1 MRNTDSGQPL
11 YFEAVKLLFL
21 LLQSAEMEINGV
33 FLLSFSYFTKIS
45 HRCELPYT
53 FAFFVTEITFNS

>member
-1 MRNTDSGQPL
+1 VRNTDSGQPL

-33 FLLSFSYFTKIS
+33 FLLSFSYFMKITI
-45 HRCELPYT
+45 HLC
-53 FAFFVTEITFNS
+53 FFVTEITFNS

>member
-11 YFEAVKLLFL
+11 YFEAVQLLFL

-53 FAFFVTEITFNS
+53 FVTEITFNS

>member
-1 MRNTDSGQPL
+1 L

-53 FAFFVTEITFNS
+53 FVTEITFNS